1 MLCRRSALCA
11 LAFAGPILCAQAP
24 PSKPAAPPTDP
35 DHFLVLARTHNDI
48 DIEGVTPWELKATFQ
63 LFDSKGLP
71 EQTLTLDELWAGP
84 DQQRLTWTG
93 PQYHRTTI
101 TNHDGTFRTGSSQPV
116 PTFVESALQTIL
128 HPVPDSSVTSATTL
142 RMQEQKFGK
151 EIFNCVVSIPT
162 TPPPMVMPLN
172 VILIAR
178 PIQYC
183 FEISTMNYRI
193 TLGSSAN
200 SRSDSAT
207 PFQTRNAAKQ
217 DAIAVGKIVRA
228 KGTVDDLS
236 VVPQPDPQAFV
247 APAGA
252 IKLDS
257 TAHKR

>member
-1 MLCRRSALCA
+1 MLRRRFVLCA
-11 LAFAGPILCAQAP
+11 LMFACPILCGQTA
-24 PSKPAAPPTDP
+24 PSKPAWSPKDP
-35 DHFLVLARTHNDI
+35 DHFLALARTQNDI
-48 DIEGVTPWELKATFQ
+48 DIDGVTPWELKATFQ

-84 DQQRLTWTG
+84 DQQKLTWTA
-93 PQYHRTTI
+93 PQYQRTTI
-101 TNHDGTFRTGSSQPV
+101 TNHDGTFRTGSAQPV
-116 PTFVESALQTIL
+116 PAFVESALQTIL
-128 HPVPDSSVTSATTL
+128 HPVPDSSVTSTTTL

-151 EIFNCVVSIPT
+151 ELFNCVISIPS
-162 TPPPMVMPLN
+162 TPPPMVTPLN
-172 VILIAR
+172 VILIGR

-183 FEISTMNYRI
+183 FETNTMNYRV

-200 SRSDSAT
+200 SRSDSAVS
-207 PFQTRNAAKQ
+207 FQTRNVAKQ
-217 DAIAVGKIVRA
+217 VAIAVGRIVRA

-252 IKLDS
+252 IKLDP